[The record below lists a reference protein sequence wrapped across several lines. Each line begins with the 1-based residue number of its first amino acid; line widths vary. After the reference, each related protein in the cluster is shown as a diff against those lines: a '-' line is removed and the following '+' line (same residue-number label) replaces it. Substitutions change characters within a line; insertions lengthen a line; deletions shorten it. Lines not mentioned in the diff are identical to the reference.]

1 MQKRIINSFLFLFA
15 IHASVANAQ
24 VYAYVEQK
32 EYNSKEQKE
41 VSVEVTKLGRA
52 VINTQYSTP
61 TVKFING
68 RAVMTIDKGTVA
80 SVSVIDGGVLV
91 VEPLPLPFDKN
102 EEEEIK
108 DNNKITKQPSK
119 EKPYVTVYSPFQLVV
134 PTGCEVYAPEYDAAT
149 QTLRLNSG
157 NQIPAGAIV
166 PAETPL
172 VVKGTQNVDFLFS
185 INAATC
191 APKTDLS
198 GTALRISTP
207 TDGTVYTFG
216 HAKTNP
222 SLYGLFR
229 YVGKTLPAGVAY
241 LKTKANA
248 TTAAKFIP
256 MSFDEDD
263 ASDPTNILNT
273 TPQRTQPSVVKQIV
287 NGQLL
292 IKRGG
297 KVYNANGQEI
307 IHNS

>member
-1 MQKRIINSFLFLFA
+1 MQKRIINSLLFLLA

-24 VYAYVEQK
+24 IYAYVEQK
-32 EYNSKEQKE
+32 EYDTKEQKE
-41 VSVEVTKLGRA
+41 VLVEVTKLGRA

-61 TVKFING
+61 TVQFING
-68 RAVMTIDKGTVA
+68 RAVMTIGQHTVA
-80 SVSVIDGGVLV
+80 SGSVIDGSVLV
-91 VEPLPLPFDKN
+91 VDCLPSDK
-102 EEEEIK
+102 EEKEEAKIY
-108 DNNKITKQPSK
+108 NKITKSPSTK
-119 EKPYVTVYSPFQLVV
+119 TPYVTVFSPFQLVV
-134 PTGCEVYAPEYDAAT
+134 PTGCEVYAPEYDAST
-149 QTLRLNSG
+149 QMLRMNSG
-157 NQIPAGAIV
+157 NKIPAGAIV

-172 VVKGTQNVDFLFS
+172 VVKGTQSVDFQFS
-185 INAATC
+185 VNAATC

-198 GTALRISTP
+198 GTAVRIDTP
-207 TDGTVYTFG
+207 QDGTVYTFG
-216 HAKTNP
+216 HATTNP

>member
-1 MQKRIINSFLFLFA
+1 MQKRILFSILSMLA
-15 IHASVANAQ
+15 LCASVANAQ
-24 VYAYVEQK
+24 VYTYVEQK
-32 EYNSKEQKE
+32 ENDATEQKE
-41 VSVEVTKLGRA
+41 VTNLGRA
-52 VINTQYSTP
+52 VISTRYTTP

-68 RAVMTIDKGTVA
+68 RAVMKIGKTTVA

-91 VEPLPLPFDKN
+91 VEPLPFDK
-102 EEEEIK
+102 EEEVEAK
-108 DNNKITKQPSK
+108 TYNKITKKPSAD
-119 EKPYVTVYSPFQLVV
+119 KPYVTVYSPFQLVV
-134 PTGCEVYAPEYDAAT
+134 PTGCEVYAPEYNAAT
-149 QTLRLNSG
+149 QTLRLNSS

-166 PAETPL
+166 PTETPL
-172 VVKGTQNVDFLFS
+172 VVKGTQNVDFQFS
-185 INAATC
+185 VEAATC

-198 GTALRISTP
+198 GTAVRIDTP
-207 TDGTVYTFG
+207 KDGTVYTFG
-216 HAKTNP
+216 RDKNNL

>member
-1 MQKRIINSFLFLFA
+1 MQKRILFSFLSMLA
-15 IHASVANAQ
+15 LCASVANAQ
-24 VYAYVEQK
+24 VYTYVEQK
-32 EYNSKEQKE
+32 EHDTKEQKGKT
-41 VSVEVTKLGRA
+41 VEVTNLGRA
-52 VINTQYSTP
+52 VISTRYITP

-68 RAVMTIDKGTVA
+68 RAVMKIGKTTVA
-80 SVSVIDGGVLV
+80 SISVIDGGVLV
-91 VEPLPLPFDKN
+91 VEPLPNDVK
-102 EEEEIK
+102 EEDEAK
-108 DNNKITKQPSK
+108 GHNKITKEPST

-134 PTGCEVYAPEYDAAT
+134 PTGCEVYAPEYNAAT
-149 QTLRLNSG
+149 QTLRLNSS

-172 VVKGTQNVDFLFS
+172 VVKGTQNVDFEFS
-185 INAATC
+185 VNAATC

-198 GTALRISTP
+198 GTALRINTP

-216 HAKTNP
+216 RDKNDL

-229 YVGKTLPAGVAY
+229 YIGQTLPAGVAY
-241 LKTKANA
+241 LKAKANA
-248 TTAAKFIP
+248 TAKFIP

-263 ASDPTNILNT
+263 TSDPTNILNT
-273 TPQRTQPSVVKQIV
+273 ATPQRTQPSVVKQIV

-297 KVYNANGQEI
+297 KVYNANGQEV

>member
-1 MQKRIINSFLFLFA
+1 MQKRILFSLLSMLA
-15 IHASVANAQ
+15 LCASVANAQ
-24 VYAYVEQK
+24 VYTYVEQK
-32 EYNSKEQKE
+32 EYNAKEQKEE
-41 VSVEVTKLGRA
+41 VSVEVEKLGKA
-52 VINTQYSTP
+52 VISTRYITP
-61 TVKFING
+61 TVQFING
-68 RAVMTIDKGTVA
+68 RAVMKIGKTTVA

-91 VEPLPLPFDKN
+91 VEPLPFN
-102 EEEEIK
+102 VEEEEEAK
-108 DNNKITKQPSK
+108 KYNKITKSPSAD
-119 EKPYVTVYSPFQLVV
+119 KPYVTVYSPFQLVV
-134 PTGCEVYAPEYDAAT
+134 PTGCEVYAPEYNAAT
-149 QTLRLNSG
+149 QMLRLNSR

-172 VVKGTQNVDFLFS
+172 VVKGTQDVDFEFS
-185 INAATC
+185 VNAATC

-198 GTALRISTP
+198 GTALRINTP

-216 HAKTNP
+216 RDKNDH

-248 TTAAKFIP
+248 TAKFIP

-273 TPQRTQPSVVKQIV
+273 ATPQRTQPSVVKQIV

-297 KVYNANGQEI
+297 KVYNANGQEV

>member
-1 MQKRIINSFLFLFA
+1 MQKRIINFFLFLFA

-24 VYAYVEQK
+24 IYAYVEQK
-32 EYNSKEQKE
+32 ECDTKEQKE
-41 VSVEVTKLGRA
+41 VLKEVTKLGRA

-61 TVKFING
+61 TVQFING
-68 RAVMTIDKGTVA
+68 RAVMTIGQRTVA
-80 SVSVIDGGVLV
+80 SGSVIDGGVLV
-91 VEPLPLPFDKN
+91 VECLPSDKDEK
-102 EEEEIK
+102 EEAKIY
-108 DNNKITKQPSK
+108 NKITKSPSTK
-119 EKPYVTVYSPFQLVV
+119 TPYVTVFSPFQLVV
-134 PTGCEVYAPEYDAAT
+134 PTGCEVYAPEYDAST
-149 QTLRLNSG
+149 QMLRMNSG

-172 VVKGTQNVDFLFS
+172 VVKGTQDVDFLFS

-198 GTALRISTP
+198 GTAVRIDTP
-207 TDGTVYTFG
+207 KDGPVYTFG
-216 HAKTNP
+216 HDKKDP

-241 LKTKANA
+241 LKTKANV

>member
-172 VVKGTQNVDFLFS
+172 VVKGTQDVDFLFS

-216 HAKTNP
+216 RDKNDL

-229 YVGKTLPAGVAY
+229 YVSPTLPPGVAY
-241 LKTKANA
+241 LKTNGAA
-248 TTAAKFIP
+248 TAKFIP
-256 MSFDEDD
+256 MQLDD
-263 ASDPTNILNT
+263 DDPSAPTDILNT
-273 TPQRTQPSVVKQIV
+273 ATPQRTKPSVVKQIV

>member
-1 MQKRIINSFLFLFA
+1 MQKRILFSLLSMLA
-15 IHASVANAQ
+15 LYASVANAQ
-24 VYAYVEQK
+24 VYTYVEQK
-32 EYNSKEQKE
+32 EYDAKEQKGKT
-41 VSVEVTKLGRA
+41 VEVTNLSRA
-52 VINTQYSTP
+52 VISTRYITP

-68 RAVMTIDKGTVA
+68 RAVMKIGKTTVA
-80 SVSVIDGGVLV
+80 SISVIEGGVLV
-91 VEPLPLPFDKN
+91 VEPLPNEK
-102 EEEEIK
+102 EEEVEAK
-108 DNNKITKQPSK
+108 KYNKITKSPST

-134 PTGCEVYAPEYDAAT
+134 PTDCEVYAPEYNAAT
-149 QTLRLNSG
+149 QTLRLNSS

-172 VVKGTQNVDFLFS
+172 VVKGTQDVDFEFS
-185 INAATC
+185 VNAATC

-216 HAKTNP
+216 RDKNDL

-229 YVGKTLPAGVAY
+229 YIGKTLPAGVAY
-241 LKTKANA
+241 LKAKANA
-248 TTAAKFIP
+248 TAKFIP
-256 MSFDEDD
+256 MSFNEDD

-273 TPQRTQPSVVKQIV
+273 ATPERTQPSVVKQIV

-297 KVYNANGQEI
+297 KVYNANGQEV

>member
-1 MQKRIINSFLFLFA
+1 MQKRILFSILSMLA
-15 IHASVANAQ
+15 LYASVANAQ
-24 VYAYVEQK
+24 VYTYVEQK
-32 EYNSKEQKE
+32 EYDTKEQKGKT
-41 VSVEVTKLGRA
+41 VEVTNLGRA
-52 VINTQYSTP
+52 VISTRYITP

-68 RAVMTIDKGTVA
+68 RAVMKIGKTTVA
-80 SVSVIDGGVLV
+80 SISVIDGGVLV
-91 VEPLPLPFDKN
+91 VEPLPNEK
-102 EEEEIK
+102 EEEVEAK
-108 DNNKITKQPSK
+108 KYNKITKSPST

-134 PTGCEVYAPEYDAAT
+134 PTGCEVYAPEYNAAT
-149 QTLRLNSG
+149 QTLRLNSS

-166 PAETPL
+166 PTETPL
-172 VVKGTQNVDFLFS
+172 VVKGTQKVDFEFS
-185 INAATC
+185 VNAATC

-198 GTALRISTP
+198 GTALRINTP

-216 HAKTNP
+216 RDKNDL

-241 LKTKANA
+241 LKTEANA
-248 TTAAKFIP
+248 TAKFIP

-263 ASDPTNILNT
+263 TSDPTNILNT
-273 TPQRTQPSVVKQIV
+273 ATPQRTQPSVVKQIV

-297 KVYNANGQEI
+297 KVYNANGQEV

>member
-1 MQKRIINSFLFLFA
+1 MQKRILFSILSMLA
-15 IHASVANAQ
+15 LCASMANAQ
-24 VYAYVEQK
+24 VYTYVEQK
-32 EYNSKEQKE
+32 EYDTKEQKE
-41 VSVEVTKLGRA
+41 KTVEVTNLGRA
-52 VINTQYSTP
+52 VISTRYITP
-61 TVKFING
+61 TVQFING
-68 RAVMTIDKGTVA
+68 KAVMKIGKSTVA

-91 VEPLPLPFDKN
+91 VEPLPSDKD
-102 EEEEIK
+102 EEVEAKEY
-108 DNNKITKQPSK
+108 NKITKSPST

-134 PTGCEVYAPEYDAAT
+134 PTGCEVYAPEYDAST
-149 QTLRLNSG
+149 QMLRLHSG
-157 NQIPAGAIV
+157 NQIPAGDIV

-172 VVKGTQNVDFLFS
+172 VVKGTQDVDFLFS

-191 APKTDLS
+191 TPKTDLS

-216 HAKTNP
+216 RDKNNL

>member
-32 EYNSKEQKE
+32 EYNSVEQKE
-41 VSVEVTKLGRA
+41 VSVEVTKLGKA
-52 VINTQYSTP
+52 VISTRYITP
-61 TVKFING
+61 TVQFING
-68 RAVMTIDKGTVA
+68 KAVMKIGKSTVA

-134 PTGCEVYAPEYDAAT
+134 PTGCEVYAPEYDAST
-149 QTLRLNSG
+149 QMLRMNSG
-157 NQIPAGAIV
+157 NKIPAGAIV

-172 VVKGTQNVDFLFS
+172 VVKGTQSVDFHFS
-185 INAATC
+185 VNAATC

-198 GTALRISTP
+198 GTALRINTP
-207 TDGTVYTFG
+207 QDGTVYTFG
-216 HAKTNP
+216 RDKNNL

-256 MSFDEDD
+256 ISFDEDD

-297 KVYNANGQEI
+297 KVYNANGQEV

>member
-1 MQKRIINSFLFLFA
+1 MQKRILFSLLSMLA
-15 IHASVANAQ
+15 LYASVANAQ
-24 VYAYVEQK
+24 VYTYVEQK
-32 EYNSKEQKE
+32 EYNATEQKE
-41 VSVEVTKLGRA
+41 VSVEVTNLSRA
-52 VINTQYSTP
+52 VISTRYITP

-68 RAVMTIDKGTVA
+68 RAVMKIGKTTVA
-80 SVSVIDGGVLV
+80 SISVIEGGVLV
-91 VEPLPLPFDKN
+91 VEPLPNEK
-102 EEEEIK
+102 EEEVEAK
-108 DNNKITKQPSK
+108 KYNKITKSPST

-134 PTGCEVYAPEYDAAT
+134 PTDCEVYAPEYNAAT
-149 QTLRLNSG
+149 QMLRLNSS

-172 VVKGTQNVDFLFS
+172 VVKGTQNVDFEFS
-185 INAATC
+185 VNAATC

-216 HAKTNP
+216 RDKNDL

-229 YVGKTLPAGVAY
+229 YVGTTLPAGVAY
-241 LKTKANA
+241 LKAKANA
-248 TTAAKFIP
+248 TAKFIP

-263 ASDPTNILNT
+263 TSDPTNILNT
-273 TPQRTQPSVVKQIV
+273 ATPERTQPSVVKQIV

-297 KVYNANGQEI
+297 KVYNANGQEV

>member
-1 MQKRIINSFLFLFA
+1 MQKRIINFFLFLFA

-24 VYAYVEQK
+24 IYAYVEQK
-32 EYNSKEQKE
+32 ECDTKEQKE
-41 VSVEVTKLGRA
+41 VLKEVTKLGRA

-61 TVKFING
+61 TVQFING
-68 RAVMTIDKGTVA
+68 RAVMTIGQRTVA
-80 SVSVIDGGVLV
+80 SGSVIDGGVLV
-91 VEPLPLPFDKN
+91 VECLPSDKDEK
-102 EEEEIK
+102 EEAKIY
-108 DNNKITKQPSK
+108 NKITKSPSTK
-119 EKPYVTVYSPFQLVV
+119 TPYVTVFSPFQLVV
-134 PTGCEVYAPEYDAAT
+134 PTGCEVYAPEYDAST
-149 QTLRLNSG
+149 QMLRMNSG

-172 VVKGTQNVDFLFS
+172 VVKGTQDVDFLFS

-198 GTALRISTP
+198 GTAVRIDTP
-207 TDGTVYTFG
+207 KDGPVYTFG
-216 HAKTNP
+216 HDKKDP

-297 KVYNANGQEI
+297 KVYNANGQEVS
-307 IHNS
+307 HNS

>member
-1 MQKRIINSFLFLFA
+1 MQKRIINFFLFLLA

-24 VYAYVEQK
+24 IYAYVEQK
-32 EYNSKEQKE
+32 EYNSVEQKE

-61 TVKFING
+61 TVQFING
-68 RAVMTIDKGTVA
+68 RAVMTIGQRTVA
-80 SVSVIDGGVLV
+80 SGSVIDGGVLV
-91 VEPLPLPFDKN
+91 VECLPSDK
-102 EEEEIK
+102 EEKEEANIY
-108 DNNKITKQPSK
+108 NKITKSPST
-119 EKPYVTVYSPFQLVV
+119 EKPYVTVFSPFQLVV
-134 PTGCEVYAPEYDAAT
+134 PTGCEVYAPEYDAST
-149 QTLRLNSG
+149 QMLRLNSG
-157 NQIPAGAIV
+157 NKIPAGAIV

-172 VVKGTQNVDFLFS
+172 VVKGTQDVDFQFS
-185 INAATC
+185 VNAATC

-198 GTALRISTP
+198 GTAVRIDTP
-207 TDGTVYTFG
+207 KDGTVYTFG
-216 HAKTNP
+216 HDKKDP

-229 YVGKTLPAGVAY
+229 YVFPTLPPGVAY
-241 LKTKANA
+241 LKTNGAA
-248 TTAAKFIP
+248 TAKFIP
-256 MSFDEDD
+256 IQFDEADP
-263 ASDPTNILNT
+263 SDPTDILNT

>member
-32 EYNSKEQKE
+32 EYNSVEQKE
-41 VSVEVTKLGRA
+41 VSVEVTKLGKA
-52 VINTQYSTP
+52 VISTRYITP
-61 TVKFING
+61 TVQFING
-68 RAVMTIDKGTVA
+68 KAVMKIGKSTVA

-91 VEPLPLPFDKN
+91 VEPLPFEK
-102 EEEEIK
+102 EEKEEANN
-108 DNNKITKQPSK
+108 NNKITKSPSK
-119 EKPYVTVYSPFQLVV
+119 EKPYVTVFSPFQLVV
-134 PTGCEVYAPEYDAAT
+134 PTGCEVYAPEYDAST
-149 QTLRLNSG
+149 QMLRLNSG

-172 VVKGTQNVDFLFS
+172 VVKGTQDVDFQFS
-185 INAATC
+185 VNAATS

-198 GTALRISTP
+198 GTAVRINTP
-207 TDGTVYTFG
+207 QDGTVYTFG
-216 HAKTNP
+216 RDKNNL

-229 YVGKTLPAGVAY
+229 YVGTTLPAGVAY
-241 LKTKANA
+241 LKTNGAA
-248 TTAAKFIP
+248 TAKFIP
-256 MSFDEDD
+256 MQFEDDD

-273 TPQRTQPSVVKQIV
+273 ATPQRTQPSVVKQIV

-297 KVYNANGQEI
+297 KVYNANGQEV

>member
-32 EYNSKEQKE
+32 EYNSVEQKE
-41 VSVEVTKLGRA
+41 VSVEVTKLGKA
-52 VINTQYSTP
+52 VISTRYITP
-61 TVKFING
+61 TVQFING
-68 RAVMTIDKGTVA
+68 KAVMKIGKSTVA

-91 VEPLPLPFDKN
+91 VEPLPSDKD
-102 EEEEIK
+102 EEVEAKEY
-108 DNNKITKQPSK
+108 NKITKQPSK

-134 PTGCEVYAPEYDAAT
+134 PTGCEVYAPEYDAST
-149 QTLRLNSG
+149 QMLRLHSG
-157 NQIPAGAIV
+157 NQIPAGDIV

-172 VVKGTQNVDFLFS
+172 VVKGTQDVDFLFS

-191 APKTDLS
+191 TPKTDLS
-198 GTALRISTP
+198 GTAVRIDTP
-207 TDGTVYTFG
+207 KDGTVYTFG
-216 HAKTNP
+216 RDKNDL

-229 YVGKTLPAGVAY
+229 YVSPTLPPGVAY
-241 LKTKANA
+241 LKTNGAA
-248 TTAAKFIP
+248 TAKFIP
-256 MSFDEDD
+256 IQLDEADP
-263 ASDPTNILNT
+263 SDPTDILNT

-287 NGQLL
+287 NGKLL

-297 KVYNANGQEI
+297 KVYNANGQEV

>member
-1 MQKRIINSFLFLFA
+1 MQKRIINFFLFLFA

-32 EYNSKEQKE
+32 EYNSVEQKE

-61 TVKFING
+61 TVQFING
-68 RAVMTIDKGTVA
+68 RAVMTIGQRTVA
-80 SVSVIDGGVLV
+80 SGSVIDGGVLV
-91 VEPLPLPFDKN
+91 VECLPSDK
-102 EEEEIK
+102 EEKEEAK
-108 DNNKITKQPSK
+108 KYNKITKEPTTK
-119 EKPYVTVYSPFQLVV
+119 TPYVTVFSPFQLVV
-134 PTGCEVYAPEYDAAT
+134 PTGCEVYAPEYDAST
-149 QTLRLNSG
+149 QMLHMNSG
-157 NQIPAGAIV
+157 NKIPAGAIV

-172 VVKGTQNVDFLFS
+172 VVKGTQSVDFQFS
-185 INAATC
+185 VNAATC

-198 GTALRISTP
+198 GTAVHIDTP
-207 TDGTVYTFG
+207 KDGTVYTFG

>member
-1 MQKRIINSFLFLFA
+1 MQKRIINFFLFLFA

-32 EYNSKEQKE
+32 EYNSVEQKE

-61 TVKFING
+61 TVQFING
-68 RAVMTIDKGTVA
+68 RAVMTIGQRTVA

-91 VEPLPLPFDKN
+91 VEPLPSDKDEK
-102 EEEEIK
+102 EEAKIY
-108 DNNKITKQPSK
+108 NKITKSPSTK
-119 EKPYVTVYSPFQLVV
+119 TPYVTVFSPFQLVV
-134 PTGCEVYAPEYDAAT
+134 PTGCEVYAPEYDAST
-149 QTLRLNSG
+149 QMLRMNSG
-157 NQIPAGAIV
+157 NKIPAGAIV

-172 VVKGTQNVDFLFS
+172 VVKGTQSVDFQFS
-185 INAATC
+185 VNAATC

-198 GTALRISTP
+198 GTAVRINTP
-207 TDGTVYTFG
+207 QDGTVYTFG
-216 HAKTNP
+216 RDKNNL

-229 YVGKTLPAGVAY
+229 YDFPTLPPGVAY
-241 LKTKANA
+241 LKTNGAA
-248 TTAAKFIP
+248 TAKFIP
-256 MSFDEDD
+256 MQFDDD
-263 ASDPTNILNT
+263 PSAPTHILNT
-273 TPQRTQPSVVKQIV
+273 ASPQRTQPSVVKQIV

>member
-32 EYNSKEQKE
+32 EYNSVEQKE
-41 VSVEVTKLGRA
+41 VSVEVTKLGKA
-52 VINTQYSTP
+52 VISTRYITP
-61 TVKFING
+61 TVQFING
-68 RAVMTIDKGTVA
+68 KAVMKIGKSTVA

-91 VEPLPLPFDKN
+91 VEPLPFDKD
-102 EEEEIK
+102 EEVEAKEY
-108 DNNKITKQPSK
+108 NKITKSPST
-119 EKPYVTVYSPFQLVV
+119 EKPYVTVFSPFQLVV
-134 PTGCEVYAPEYDAAT
+134 PTGCEVYAPEYDAST
-149 QTLRLNSG
+149 QMLRLNSG

-172 VVKGTQNVDFLFS
+172 VVKGTQDVNFLFS

-198 GTALRISTP
+198 GTAVRIDTP
-207 TDGTVYTFG
+207 KDGTVYTFG
-216 HAKTNP
+216 HDKKAP

-229 YVGKTLPAGVAY
+229 YVSPTLPPGVAY
-241 LKTKANA
+241 LKTNGAA
-248 TTAAKFIP
+248 TAKFIP
-256 MSFDEDD
+256 MQLDD
-263 ASDPTNILNT
+263 DDPSAPTDILNT
-273 TPQRTQPSVVKQIV
+273 ATPQRTKPSVVKQIV

-297 KVYNANGQEI
+297 KVYNANGQEVS
-307 IHNS
+307 HNS

>member
-1 MQKRIINSFLFLFA
+1 M
-15 IHASVANAQ
+15 HASVANAQ

-32 EYNSKEQKE
+32 EYDSKEQKE

-61 TVKFING
+61 TVQFING
-68 RAVMTIDKGTVA
+68 KAVMKIGKSTVA

-91 VEPLPLPFDKN
+91 VEPLPSDKD
-102 EEEEIK
+102 EEVEAKEY
-108 DNNKITKQPSK
+108 NKITKQPSQ

-134 PTGCEVYAPEYDAAT
+134 PTGCEVYAPEYDAST
-149 QTLRLNSG
+149 QMLRLHSG

-172 VVKGTQNVDFLFS
+172 VVKGTQNVDFQFS
-185 INAATC
+185 VNAATC

-207 TDGTVYTFG
+207 TDGTVYTSG
-216 HAKTNP
+216 RDKNNL

-229 YVGKTLPAGVAY
+229 YVSPTLPPGVAY
-241 LKTKANA
+241 LKTNGAA
-248 TTAAKFIP
+248 TAKFIP
-256 MSFDEDD
+256 MQLDD
-263 ASDPTNILNT
+263 DDPSAPTDILNT
-273 TPQRTQPSVVKQIV
+273 ATPQRTKPSVVKQIV

>member
-1 MQKRIINSFLFLFA
+1 MQKRILFSILSMLA
-15 IHASVANAQ
+15 LCASVANAQ
-24 VYAYVEQK
+24 VYTYVEQK
-32 EYNSKEQKE
+32 ENDATEQKE
-41 VSVEVTKLGRA
+41 VTNLGRA
-52 VINTQYSTP
+52 VISTRYTTP
-61 TVKFING
+61 TVQFING
-68 RAVMTIDKGTVA
+68 RAVMKIGKTTVA

-91 VEPLPLPFDKN
+91 VEPLPFDK
-102 EEEEIK
+102 EEEVEAK
-108 DNNKITKQPSK
+108 TYNKITKSPSA

-134 PTGCEVYAPEYDAAT
+134 PTGCEVYAPEYNAAT
-149 QTLRLNSG
+149 QMLRLNSR

-172 VVKGTQNVDFLFS
+172 VVKGTQDVDFEFS
-185 INAATC
+185 VNAATC

-216 HAKTNP
+216 RDKNDL

-229 YVGKTLPAGVAY
+229 YLGSTLPAGVAY

-248 TTAAKFIP
+248 TAKFIP

-263 ASDPTNILNT
+263 ASDPTNILNNA

-297 KVYNANGQEI
+297 KVYNANGQEV

>member
-32 EYNSKEQKE
+32 EYNSVEQKE
-41 VSVEVTKLGRA
+41 VSVEVTKLGKA
-52 VINTQYSTP
+52 VISTRYITP
-61 TVKFING
+61 TVQFING
-68 RAVMTIDKGTVA
+68 KAVMKIGKSTVA

-134 PTGCEVYAPEYDAAT
+134 PTGCEVYAPEYDAST
-149 QTLRLNSG
+149 QMLRLNSG

-172 VVKGTQNVDFLFS
+172 VVKGTQDVDFQFS
-185 INAATC
+185 VNAATC

-198 GTALRISTP
+198 GTAVRIDTP
-207 TDGTVYTFG
+207 KDGTVYTFG
-216 HAKTNP
+216 HDKSDP

-229 YVGKTLPAGVAY
+229 YVGTTLPAGVAY
-241 LKTKANA
+241 LKAKANA
-248 TTAAKFIP
+248 TAKFIP
-256 MSFDEDD
+256 MQFDEDD

-297 KVYNANGQEI
+297 KVYNANGQEVS
-307 IHNS
+307 HNS

>member
-1 MQKRIINSFLFLFA
+1 MQKRIINFFLFLFA

-24 VYAYVEQK
+24 IYAYVEQK
-32 EYNSKEQKE
+32 EYDTKEQKE
-41 VSVEVTKLGRA
+41 VLKEVTKLGRA

-61 TVKFING
+61 TVQFING
-68 RAVMTIDKGTVA
+68 RAVMTIGQRTVA
-80 SVSVIDGGVLV
+80 SGSVIDGGVLV
-91 VEPLPLPFDKN
+91 VEPLPSDK
-102 EEEEIK
+102 EEKEEAKIY
-108 DNNKITKQPSK
+108 NKITKSPSTK
-119 EKPYVTVYSPFQLVV
+119 TPYVTVFSPFQLVV
-134 PTGCEVYAPEYDAAT
+134 PTDCEVYAPEYDAST
-149 QTLRLNSG
+149 QMLRLNSG

-172 VVKGTQNVDFLFS
+172 VVKGTQSVDFQFS

-198 GTALRISTP
+198 GTAVRIYTP

-216 HAKTNP
+216 RDKNNL

-297 KVYNANGQEI
+297 KVYNANGQEVS
-307 IHNS
+307 HNS

>member
-1 MQKRIINSFLFLFA
+1 MQKRIINFFLFLFA

-24 VYAYVEQK
+24 IYAYVEQK
-32 EYNSKEQKE
+32 EYDTKEQKE
-41 VSVEVTKLGRA
+41 VLKEVTKLGRA

-61 TVKFING
+61 TVQFING
-68 RAVMTIDKGTVA
+68 RAVMTIGQRTVA
-80 SVSVIDGGVLV
+80 SGSVIDGGVLV
-91 VEPLPLPFDKN
+91 VEPLPSDK
-102 EEEEIK
+102 EEKEEAKIY
-108 DNNKITKQPSK
+108 NKITKSPSTK
-119 EKPYVTVYSPFQLVV
+119 TPYVTVFSPFQLVI
-134 PTGCEVYAPEYDAAT
+134 PTGCEVYAPEYDAST
-149 QTLRLNSG
+149 QMLRMNSG
-157 NQIPAGAIV
+157 NKIPAGAIV

-172 VVKGTQNVDFLFS
+172 VVKGAQNVDFLFS

-198 GTALRISTP
+198 GTAVRIDTP
-207 TDGTVYTFG
+207 QDGPVYTFG
-216 HAKTNP
+216 HDKNNL

>member
-1 MQKRIINSFLFLFA
+1 M
-15 IHASVANAQ
+15 
-24 VYAYVEQK
+24 
-32 EYNSKEQKE
+32 
-41 VSVEVTKLGRA
+41 
-52 VINTQYSTP
+52 
-61 TVKFING
+61 
-68 RAVMTIDKGTVA
+68 
-80 SVSVIDGGVLV
+80 IDGGVLV

-108 DNNKITKQPSK
+108 NNNKITKSPSK
-119 EKPYVTVYSPFQLVV
+119 EKPYVTVFSPFQLVV
-134 PTGCEVYAPEYDAAT
+134 PTGCEVYAPEYDAST
-149 QTLRLNSG
+149 QMLRLNSG

-172 VVKGTQNVDFLFS
+172 VVKGTQNVDFHFS
-185 INAATC
+185 VNAATC

-198 GTALRISTP
+198 GTALRINTP
-207 TDGTVYTFG
+207 QDGTVYTFG
-216 HAKTNP
+216 RDKNNL

-229 YVGKTLPAGVAY
+229 YIGKTLPAGVAY
-241 LKTKANA
+241 LKTKANT

-297 KVYNANGQEI
+297 KVYNANGQEV

>member
-32 EYNSKEQKE
+32 EYNSVEQKE
-41 VSVEVTKLGRA
+41 VSVEVTKLGKA
-52 VINTQYSTP
+52 VISTRYITP
-61 TVKFING
+61 TVQLING
-68 RAVMTIDKGTVA
+68 RAVMKIGKSTVA

-91 VEPLPLPFDKN
+91 VEPLPFDKD
-102 EEEEIK
+102 EEVEAKEY
-108 DNNKITKQPSK
+108 NKITKSPST
-119 EKPYVTVYSPFQLVV
+119 EKPYVTVFSPFQLVV
-134 PTGCEVYAPEYDAAT
+134 PTGCEVYAPEYDAST
-149 QTLRLNSG
+149 QMLRLNSG

-166 PAETPL
+166 PVETPL
-172 VVKGTQNVDFLFS
+172 VVKGTQNVDFHFS
-185 INAATC
+185 VNAATC

-198 GTALRISTP
+198 GTAVRIDTP
-207 TDGTVYTFG
+207 QDGPVYTFG
-216 HAKTNP
+216 HDKNDP

-229 YVGKTLPAGVAY
+229 YVGTTLPAGVAY
-241 LKTKANA
+241 LKAKANA
-248 TTAAKFIP
+248 TAKFIP
-256 MSFDEDD
+256 MSFDEND

-273 TPQRTQPSVVKQIV
+273 ATPQRTQPSVVKQIV

-297 KVYNANGQEI
+297 KVYNANGQQV

>member
-1 MQKRIINSFLFLFA
+1 MQKRIINFFLFLLA

-32 EYNSKEQKE
+32 EYNSVEQKE

-61 TVKFING
+61 TVQFING
-68 RAVMTIDKGTVA
+68 RAVMTIGQRTVA
-80 SVSVIDGGVLV
+80 SGSVIDGGVLV
-91 VEPLPLPFDKN
+91 VECLPSDK
-102 EEEEIK
+102 EEKEEAKIY
-108 DNNKITKQPSK
+108 NKITKSPSTK
-119 EKPYVTVYSPFQLVV
+119 TPYVTVFSPFQLVV
-134 PTGCEVYAPEYDAAT
+134 PTGCEVYAPEYDAST
-149 QTLRLNSG
+149 QMLRLNSG
-157 NQIPAGAIV
+157 NKIPAGAIV

-172 VVKGTQNVDFLFS
+172 VVKGTQSVDFQFS
-185 INAATC
+185 VNAATC

-198 GTALRISTP
+198 GTAVRIDTP
-207 TDGTVYTFG
+207 KDGTVYTFG
-216 HAKTNP
+216 RDKNNL

-297 KVYNANGQEI
+297 KVYNANGQEVS
-307 IHNS
+307 HNS

>member
-32 EYNSKEQKE
+32 EYNSVEQKE
-41 VSVEVTKLGRA
+41 VSVEVTKLGKA
-52 VINTQYSTP
+52 VISTRYITP
-61 TVKFING
+61 TVQFING
-68 RAVMTIDKGTVA
+68 KAVMKIGKSTVA

-91 VEPLPLPFDKN
+91 VEPLPSDKD
-102 EEEEIK
+102 EEVEAKEY
-108 DNNKITKQPSK
+108 NKITKQPSK

-134 PTGCEVYAPEYDAAT
+134 PTGCEVYAPEYDAST
-149 QTLRLNSG
+149 QMLRLHSG
-157 NQIPAGAIV
+157 NQIPAGDIV

-172 VVKGTQNVDFLFS
+172 VVKGTQNVDFQFS
-185 INAATC
+185 VNAATC

-216 HAKTNP
+216 HDKNDP

-229 YVGKTLPAGVAY
+229 YVGTTLPAGVAY
-241 LKTKANA
+241 LKAKANA
-248 TTAAKFIP
+248 TAKFIP
-256 MSFDEDD
+256 MQFDEDD

-297 KVYNANGQEI
+297 KVYNANGQEVS
-307 IHNS
+307 HNS